1 MEGSVGGMIMAKKVV
16 TKVAEVAAATDE
28 DVLVDPDAKANFWK
42 PKDEGETRLGKLLGK
57 TSTQY
62 GEVLNVETAT
72 GLCQIPISVVLK
84 KVDWDKYI
92 GKNIFFQYKGTIKRY
107 RNFFVKLVK

>member
-1 MEGSVGGMIMAKKVV
+1 MSKKVV
-16 TKVAEVAAATDE
+16 SKVEEVAGTSAAGDE
-28 DVLVDPDAKANFWK
+28 EVLVDPNAKANFWK
-42 PKDEGETRLGKLLGK
+42 PKVEGETRIGKLLGK
-57 TSTQY
+57 TNTQY
-62 GEVLNVETAT
+62 GEVLNVETAD